1 MHGRPNISWMR
12 DDHTICNNRYR
23 IVDEVGGERKLIIRN
38 PISSDCGIFAC
49 YAEHEDHI
57 DSISTSIRAADLKRL
72 IAPEHEQDSYS
83 RSQSRAKSLSQSV
96 PRELSEEHTYV
107 NGNADLHRAGSRV
120 LRTVAQTKP
129 VFHTYLHDRT
139 VSEGATLRLACTV
152 SGDENTHIEWLK
164 NHKPLPRDSRYQV
177 VYQNGE
183 ASLEIFAAVADD
195 SGNYTCSAIN
205 DFGESLSHA
214 QLRVYKNF
222 RETSMPS
229 TFAQPIRGIPCGSVE
244 DYPELLPR
252 KNIRLHFSV
261 AVLTAFVCQ
270 SPGEDRSY

>member
-1 MHGRPNISWMR
+1 MR

-23 IVDEVGGERKLIIRN
+23 IVDDVGGERKLIIRN

-72 IAPEHEQDSYS
+72 IAPEHDPDSYS
-83 RSQSRAKSLSQSV
+83 SLQSRAKSLSQSV
-96 PRELSEEHTYV
+96 PRDLPEDSHHAYV

-120 LRTVAQTKP
+120 LRSVAQTKP

-139 VSEGATLRLACTV
+139 VSEGGNLRLVCTV

-164 NHKPLPRDSRYQV
+164 NHKPLPRDSRYQT

-214 QLRVYKNF
+214 QLRVYKHF
-222 RETSMPS
+222 REASMPS
-229 TFAQPIRGIPCGSVE
+229 TFAQPIRGIPRGSSN
-244 DYPELLPR
+244 DHPKLLLLLPR
-252 KNIRLHFSV
+252 KTYACIFLLLF
-261 AVLTAFVCQ
+261 
-270 SPGEDRSY
+270 